1 MLAEAARSLTLRP
14 LYPEQV
20 AHFERGG
27 GHAARTRHYLYGKP
41 AYCKLPHEV
50 GMEPGFEARLQKL
63 CLAQKA
69 DFKVVARTLHP
80 TPYTLHPTPYTL
92 HPTSYTLPH
101 RRPSP

>member
-1 MLAEAARSLTLRP
+1 MLAEAARPLTLRP

-50 GMEPGFEARLQKL
+50 WSPN
-63 CLAQKA
+63 
-69 DFKVVARTLHP
+69 P
-80 TPYTLHPTPYTL
+80 NPN
-92 HPTSYTLPH
+92 
-101 RRPSP
+101 PSPNPNPNPNPDPNPNPNPNPNPRPNLTFTFT